1 MQGPTER
8 PEIGEG
14 LGVIADDFKP
24 LREDR
29 RGPDRALEED
39 QERLLFETAQSRPG
53 CDATFYAAMVA
64 SNTTMRSVEIKGLR
78 IDDVSLID
86 REVIIGKSKTPTG
99 RRRIPLN
106 DAGM

>member
-1 MQGPTER
+1 
-8 PEIGEG
+8 
-14 LGVIADDFKP
+14 
-24 LREDR
+24 
-29 RGPDRALEED
+29 
-39 QERLLFETAQSRPG
+39 
-53 CDATFYAAMVA
+53 MVA